1 MLINGIELS
10 SLGIQLYDRVLYS
23 NDIDTSQDWLD
34 GDIQPTFIRQQDRF
48 KNIKL
53 DFLVLCADEEEA
65 FLRISKLTAM
75 LKRATIK
82 FDDLSF
88 EFNVSLTN
96 AMEPTRLKNGNF
108 IVSYTLTSGYA
119 KGQREVYTTN
129 ANMTNSFKLTIAYYQ
144 NNNVFITTETVNIRA
159 SSFNDGTP
167 SLEDL
172 GINVNKYQPKYY
184 NIGVATNLTGLD
196 LTYEN
201 LKSLQA
207 LIINYLPMSYNLT
220 VNYYMNNGD
229 GLYNEML
236 NRAVSF
242 TYPQLQ
248 SISTI
253 GQLVGVADYRPEGYK
268 SRVDYDGA
276 LTVEDLLLASP
287 ISVFYD
293 KVETE
298 LSKNIVVRYKVENDE
313 GAYDTLDSLIVN
325 VSETQFYDGLML
337 KDIINVN
344 AHRPN
349 ASYYNNGYIEG
360 HSADE
365 LIAFESIE
373 NDYTVIYPKAVN
385 TIFIEYYAGTYPDWY
400 RLTSL
405 SVQTTYKESYET
417 DFDVVRDLNLDLNKY
432 HTASYN
438 DGALYNQSAYQ
449 TYQDVINSGVL
460 QVYYTAINYPITV
473 NYYTGS
479 LTAEPVS
486 ETVHINA
493 LMFFNSPILSD
504 IIPILAHR
512 PEGYQFSQELS
523 YDGEITLSAL
533 TQASPIQIVY
543 EEIEVMRS
551 KNIILRY
558 KKELASAYST
568 ITTNLITINE
578 ADVVG
583 GVRLKD
589 IFNLNAYK
597 PEYYD
602 NGIIDGTSSTALLT
616 YDQIGSSYDILYV
629 AKSYTTPVRYY
640 IDEISDLKWI
650 GSSNISYRIIDFE
663 TTTTLLDFGLNLNM
677 FKPAYAGD
685 GVLQYTGPVN
695 FSSLLDLQ
703 SIDVLYKTETTP
715 PDEDEID
722 YPHRFLFLEH
732 NDLGPYENLHP
743 EWTMNHAYINTGISA
758 DDMSKLTVIMECAR
772 ADENVPLYQ
781 VNAGYG
787 YLFGSYSAL
796 GAYFMRF
803 NNQTLYGE
811 GLTGV
816 NTYEAKAGAKS
827 DILVLTEENA
837 IGFSENSGIYSSP
850 QSGYSRVVFTYTNT
864 LATDGAQMP
873 YPLYLFANNYNGSYS
888 QGLAGIGIYSC
899 RIYYNDQLL
908 RDYIPVQYYDK
919 IGDQVAPSN
928 CLYDKITKT
937 FFEDE
942 TGLNSFNIRDDDR
955 YTDTNLQHKI
965 GHCYV
970 NYYKGTE
977 FIKTVAV
984 YFRGDEFSGDAKF
997 DLYDRFMVDKN
1008 QPQYCKSGEI
1018 RNVNNINV
1026 SFNGL
1031 NNQVFEVY
1039 YEPIST
1045 RIQVSYYKEDA
1056 EGHRT
1061 ELAVEE
1067 VVLQEKDFYQVPTFG
1082 DLVRLNKYKPD
1093 GYETDFVYPGS
1104 KVSLARVIEN
1114 SPYEIV
1120 YKPIAGEIVEYTTLI
1135 RYIKKVYGV
1144 RQYETIGVKTITLN
1158 QSNFRDGEYID
1169 FYINLNEMKPEK
1181 YYLDGETY
1189 QWYEMDE
1196 RLDKPEDLK
1205 ESYTIVYKPER
1216 QYIDV
1221 DYYTDDIDEL
1231 NLIATTT
1238 WSIAIDELEP
1248 GHTYSV
1254 AELLPNE
1261 YINKY
1266 KPTICNGGVI
1276 QGADVAHTFETLVE
1290 LGHIDILYETIIE
1303 PNDPTNAVY
1312 DAKVLGFG
1320 RFTIDAPL
1328 GEGTANPSQTQDKG
1342 GGTIPWIDLG
1352 YRPKELGRLKVECK
1366 AVSEACGFSA
1376 GSRIVGGGFQ
1386 DFTYSKFFGYEAPTD
1401 IAYLGDVYNK
1411 VSSPGEEDIG
1421 SMYSIQLVDKL
1432 KGHFTIGSYIPK
1444 ASGWVYTAEGP
1455 QFIDGQTLYLAGA
1468 GTGVISGQ
1476 PKMLYY
1482 SAPAYY
1488 RRGYQYIYDENWNI
1502 VDCYKQYGIED
1513 VRKINYDDWVV
1524 NLKRS
1529 HWDYAPLANPITTIL
1544 DAYNHYYMTCN
1555 EEDSNNAPYEIFE
1568 TNDNDIFEARLKP
1581 RGSLTLF
1588 RTRNPITGD
1597 INIMPFNISTR
1608 ASATGTGTPMEL
1620 QGGNPYTGE
1629 YKEIEYEVLVQT
1641 GTDTLG
1647 NPIYESRKQR
1657 RNVQYASF
1665 PIPVHPQLEGCAIWS
1680 LKIWDRDRLVR
1691 DLVPVAKGDKIY
1703 DYVMP
1708 ENGMFDLITEIFFG
1722 NSNKGGK
1729 YEITTYFTNEN
1740 AESGG
1745 PSLVPATK
1753 TLEVKPEEVMPL
1765 WVILDPSIY
1774 GKMTM
1779 NYYDYDYSFITN
1791 QYVNV
1796 PTWFSKN
1803 NTTIEDIL
1811 QFNDYK
1817 PDDFHL
1823 DGILDVDDTDNP
1835 LDALTLYDLYQM
1847 GSANVWYKLR
1857 TFTKTVVY
1865 YRSNYRVGSKDLF
1878 YSLEDIENA
1887 STLADL
1893 GIDADLYYDENFAH
1907 GRVVFDEQILK
1918 EDNIKAFIDAPSPIV
1933 VYDKLSYDEAP
1944 HLLYLEY
1951 YRGGASD
1958 DTLITLDSDNVNYL
1972 DCNLDGI
1979 VLNPNGAIKY
1989 YNHYHSALYEDEKFD
2004 YFIPYQ
2010 VRVLNKYTAIH
2021 RGPAR
2026 KFPVLGN
2033 IVIKD
2038 TYTITEER
2046 NGWGRL
2052 KEYPVG
2058 WIMLSHT
2065 EPMTGPGQNPD
2076 YDIPDEQTATIPFK
2090 TEIHINKMT
2099 VDRLWCYVPE
2109 VQSWV
2114 KAEDIS
2120 YNQSGRLYN
2129 SLDVKVIDLTK
2140 IDFSTVSSLNDMG
2153 IYPDAK
2159 MLYFHDRSGYTYN
2172 GEYTYNA
2179 FSQLHEIDFIYPET
2193 IYNYTCI
2200 YYKDALKPWNY
2211 GYAKPLKAP
2220 SSSNSVGR
2228 NIYPRPSKVNSNGVS
2243 TSLTGY
2249 MIVKSNPIVND
2260 EGTWYLIDY
2269 YTENGNEPNRTDYYA
2284 FADYIDLIYP
2294 YLEESG
2300 ESNELGRA
2308 SFSCCISD
2316 WNPDWD
2322 VFIASSW
2329 KIDENGDPISP
2340 DLYRD
2345 TELLLNWE
2353 YFGFD
2358 KNLYRPAGYPDG
2370 IYLWDARTWDEDH
2383 SFTFEELVKTGTQYV
2398 IYPVESPHYKMITD
2412 KAVVFNEDDTFGKYD
2427 TWHPMMTWDKN
2438 NYNYDITPIPAQNIY
2453 DIGMKYE
2460 IVPNT
2465 RYGGTINYGDYAT
2478 AYKAYANG
2486 PGLHISAKLPSSGEL
2501 TPRRA
2506 QLDLLGYWYYTEN
2519 GLTQKMYGNWPSTG
2533 VGGWQGNQHNK
2544 TTNFGDWTDWEDND
2558 YFIFNVSNYRKSP
2571 SIILGRGNDVL
2582 NKPATFYFKNENEAD
2597 DYNNYDDNYVIIEET
2612 TNLTNANHFK
2622 KLYDDMPNITS
2633 SGKRRGV
2640 QLATDIRNAW
2650 ISGKGIVPHYLK
2662 GWKGSMMAYYWVP
2675 VPKGYRYKINGVM
2688 RQAHT
2693 NGMLNLVNGKFKSF
2707 PNIKVYLA
2715 TDGEMT
2721 TPYDYFY
2728 NWTFNQTDANYIVK
2742 TKSEVNTFAYP
2753 DELSNGVRTLPAN
2766 LVMPI
2771 SKATSDASNYVI
2783 GEWYFSGDQWMKS
2796 NEVSIYAGLVPSRLN
2811 KLQQD
2816 ICLVQPTNT
2825 KTDIYYVYLNPEP
2838 ITPGQRS
2845 DTTYSNM
2852 GSVISVYYNYTD
2864 ANGEKS
2870 FFDGN
2875 RWVPEKYT
2883 SLNTIEWNKNY
2894 AVVPDNLTFYSHPIA
2909 DDTYKIGTYHY
2920 GERITVP
2927 YVCAKNNL
2935 WGYTGLGWIQL
2946 TSGNVSEIIS

>member
-53 DFLVLCADEEEA
+53 DFLVLCADEDEA

-268 SRVDYDGA
+268 SRVDYNGA
-276 LTVEDLLLASP
+276 ITVEDLLLASP

-298 LSKNIVVRYKVENDE
+298 LSKNIIVRYKVENDE

-385 TIFIEYYAGTYPDWY
+385 TIFVEYYAGTYPDWY

-417 DFDVVRDLNLDLNKY
+417 DFNVVRDLNLDLNKY
-432 HTASYN
+432 HTAPYN

-486 ETVHINA
+486 ETVNIND

-650 GSSNISYRIIDFE
+650 GSSNISYRVIDFE

-850 QSGYSRVVFTYTNT
+850 QNGYSRVVFTYTNT

-997 DLYDRFMVDKN
+997 DLYDRFMVDEN

-1045 RIQVSYYKEDA
+1045 RIKVSYYKEDA

-1120 YKPIAGEIVEYTTLI
+1120 YKPIAGEIVEYTTLV

-1169 FYINLNEMKPEK
+1169 FYINFNEMKPEK

-1205 ESYTIVYKPER
+1205 ESYTIMYKPER

-1421 SMYSIQLVDKL
+1421 SMYSIQLVDRL

-1502 VDCYKQYGIED
+1502 IDCYKQYGIED
-1513 VRKINYDDWVV
+1513 VRDIKYDDWVV
-1524 NLKRS
+1524 NTERS
-1529 HWDYAPLANPITTIL
+1529 PWNYAPLSNPITTIL

-1774 GKMTM
+1774 GKMTI

-1907 GRVVFDEQILK
+1907 GRIVFDEQILR
-1918 EDNIKAFIDAPSPIV
+1918 ENNIKAFIDAPSPIV

-1958 DTLITLDSDNVNYL
+1958 DTLITLDPDNVNYL
-1972 DCNLDGI
+1972 DCNLDGV

-1989 YNHYHSALYEDEKFD
+1989 YNHYHSALYEDEVFD

-2033 IVIKD
+2033 IVIQD

-2065 EPMTGPGQNPD
+2065 EPMTGPGQNPE
-2076 YDIPDEQTATIPFK
+2076 YDTPDEQTATIPFK

-2129 SLDVKVIDLTK
+2129 SLDVKVINLTK

-2200 YYKDALKPWNY
+2200 YYKDAINPWTY
-2211 GYAKPLKAP
+2211 GRAKVIKTGP
-2220 SSSNSVGR
+2220 SNSQSLK
-2228 NIYPRPSKVNSNGVS
+2228 NEPSLSATGIKTIDAGTQIIVLNG
-2243 TSLTGY
+2243 
-2249 MIVKSNPIVND
+2249 PITNED
-2260 EGTWYLIDY
+2260 GTWYKVRKESPTTNIDGY
-2269 YTENGNEPNRTDYYA
+2269 MLAKWLDIQMYPIKYDGN
-2284 FADYIDLIYP
+2284 
-2294 YLEESG
+2294 
-2300 ESNELGRA
+2300 NELGRA
-2308 SFSCCISD
+2308 SFSCSIGD

-2329 KIDENGDPISP
+2329 KVDENGDNINPT
-2340 DLYRD
+2340 LYRD

-2358 KNLYRPAGYPDG
+2358 RNLYRPAGYPDG
-2370 IYLWDARTWDEDH
+2370 IYLWDARTWDDENT
-2383 SFTFEELVKTGTQYV
+2383 FTFEELVKTGTQYV
-2398 IYPVESPHYKMITD
+2398 IYPIEHPNYKMGETTD
-2412 KAVVFNEDDTFGKYD
+2412 TSNPQLMTQRLYGMYD
-2427 TWHPMMTWDKN
+2427 EVWNPLMTWGKN
-2438 NYNYDITPIPAQNIY
+2438 NYDFDIKPVPIQSVYDWHAKFGLVPDTT
-2453 DIGMKYE
+2453 KY
-2460 IVPNT
+2460 
-2465 RYGGTINYGDYAT
+2465 GTIKTPWHQGAGSGYPSGIEI
-2478 AYKAYANG
+2478 KG
-2486 PGLHISAKLPSSGEL
+2486 PTSGSINPRLINIKLK
-2501 TPRRA
+2501 
-2506 QLDLLGYWYYTEN
+2506 GYWFYNDGMIYT
-2519 GLTQKMYGNWPSTG
+2519 TGNSSNLYNSHTIDL
-2533 VGGWQGNQHNK
+2533 Q
-2544 TTNFGDWTDWEDND
+2544 FGPWEDWDKND
-2558 YFIFNVSNYRKSP
+2558 YFITNISNYRKSP
-2571 SIILGRGNDVL
+2571 TVIVGRGNHVL
-2582 NKPATFYFKNENEAD
+2582 GKKPIFYTYNKGDKTTSFKDGSYFE
-2597 DYNNYDDNYVIIEET
+2597 IGET
-2612 TNLTNANHFK
+2612 TNLTKGNLLTDLFTD
-2622 KLYDDMPNITS
+2622 YGSTS
-2633 SGKRRGV
+2633 SNGKKYSK
-2640 QLATDIRNAW
+2640 QLAIPVSS
-2650 ISGKGIVPHYLK
+2650 ISASTAGMIYYNFK
-2662 GWKGSMMAYYWVP
+2662 GWKGSMLKYYWVP
-2675 VPKGYRYKINGVM
+2675 VPKGYRYKIGDVV
-2688 RQAHT
+2688 RQADC
-2693 NGMLNLVNGKFKSF
+2693 NGLLNLVNGRFEPCPGSS
-2707 PNIKVYLA
+2707 IYLA

-2742 TKSEVNTFAYP
+2742 TNGDVNTFTYP
-2753 DELSNGVRTLPAN
+2753 DDLSVGVRTLPAG

-2796 NEVSIYAGLVPSRLN
+2796 NEVSIYAGLTPARLT

-2816 ICLVQPTNT
+2816 ICLVQPTDTN
-2825 KTDIYYVYLNPEP
+2825 TDIYYVYLNPEGVAT
-2838 ITPGQRS
+2838 IGQSS

-2852 GSVISVYYNYTD
+2852 GSVITAYYNYV
-2864 ANGEKS
+2864 NGGGEK
-2870 FFDGN
+2870 FYFDGN

-2894 AVVPDNLTFYSHPIA
+2894 AIVPDNLTFYSHPIV

-2927 YVCAKNNL
+2927 YVCAKNNT
-2935 WGYTGLGWIQL
+2935 WGYTGLGWVQL
-2946 TSGNVSEIIS
+2946 TSNNVSEIIS

>member
-1 MLINGIELS
+1 MLINGIDLS

-34 GDIQPTFIRQQDRF
+34 GDIQPTFIRQQDKF

-88 EFNVSLTN
+88 EFNVSLTD

-129 ANMTNSFKLTIAYYQ
+129 ANMTNSFKLTVAYYQ

-172 GINVNKYQPKYY
+172 GINVNKYQPEYY
-184 NIGVATNLTGLD
+184 NIGIATNLTGLD

-207 LIINYLPMSYNLT
+207 LIINYLPMNYNLT

-229 GLYNEML
+229 DLYNEML
-236 NRAVSF
+236 NRTVSF

-253 GQLVGVADYRPEGYK
+253 GQLVGVADYKPEGYK

-298 LSKNIVVRYKVENDE
+298 LSKNIIVRYKVENDE
-313 GAYDTLDSLIVN
+313 GDYDTLDSLIVN

-337 KDIINVN
+337 KDIINVDT
-344 AHRPN
+344 HRPN

-360 HSADE
+360 HSTNE
-365 LIAFESIE
+365 LITFENIE

-405 SVQTTYKESYET
+405 SVQTTYKQSYET

-438 DGALYNQSAYQ
+438 DGALYNQSVYQ

-479 LTAEPVS
+479 LTTEPVS
-486 ETVHINA
+486 ETVYIND

-589 IFNLNAYK
+589 IFNLNAYQ

-650 GSSNISYRIIDFE
+650 GSSNISYRVIDFE

-732 NDLGPYENLHP
+732 NDLGPYESLHP

-827 DILVLTEENA
+827 DILVLTEDNA

-888 QGLAGIGIYSC
+888 QGLAGVGIYSC
-899 RIYYNDQLL
+899 RIYYNDQLI

-997 DLYDRFMVDKN
+997 DLYDRFMVDEN

-1026 SFNGL
+1026 SFDGL

-1067 VVLQEKDFYQVPTFG
+1067 IVLQEKDFYQVPTFG

-1120 YKPIAGEIVEYTTLI
+1120 YKPIAGEVVEYTTLV
-1135 RYIKKVYGV
+1135 RYMKKVYGV

-1169 FYINLNEMKPEK
+1169 FYIDFNEMKPEK

-1189 QWYEMDE
+1189 QWYEKDE

-1205 ESYTIVYKPER
+1205 ESYTIMYMPER

-1254 AELLPNE
+1254 AEILPNE

-1320 RFTIDAPL
+1320 VFSNLAPL
-1328 GEGTANPSQTQDKG
+1328 GEGTANISQTQTKG

-1366 AVSEACGFSA
+1366 AVSEACGFNV
-1376 GSRIVGGGFQ
+1376 GSRIVNGGFQ

-1401 IAYLGDVYNK
+1401 LAYLGDVYNK
-1411 VSSPGEEDIG
+1411 VSPPGEEDIG
-1421 SMYSIQLVDKL
+1421 SMYSTQLADRL

-1455 QFIDGQTLYLAGA
+1455 QYIDGQILYTSNT
-1468 GTGVISGQ
+1468 GTGIIAGQ

-1502 VDCYKQYGIED
+1502 IDCYKQYGIED
-1513 VRKINYDDWVV
+1513 VRDINYEGWVV
-1524 NLKRS
+1524 NSERS
-1529 HWDYAPLANPITTIL
+1529 PWNYAPLSNPITTIL

-1608 ASATGTGTPMEL
+1608 ASATSSGTPMEL
-1620 QGGNPYTGE
+1620 QGGNPYTGQ

-1657 RNVQYASF
+1657 KNVLYASF
-1665 PIPVHPQLEGCAIWS
+1665 PVPVHPQLEGCAIWS
-1680 LKIWDRDRLVR
+1680 LKIWDQDRLVR
-1691 DLVPVAKGDKIY
+1691 DLIPVAKGDKIY
-1703 DYVMP
+1703 DYIMP

-1745 PSLVPATK
+1745 PSLTLATK
-1753 TLEVKPEEVMPL
+1753 SVEIKPEEVMPL
-1765 WVILDPSIY
+1765 WVIPDPSIY
-1774 GKMTM
+1774 GKITM
-1779 NYYDYDYSFITN
+1779 NYYDYDYSFINN

-1823 DGILDVDDTDNP
+1823 DGILDIDDTDNP

-1847 GSANVWYKLR
+1847 GSANIWYKLR

-1887 STLADL
+1887 SSLADL
-1893 GIDADLYYDENFAH
+1893 GIDTDLYYDENFAH
-1907 GRVVFDEQILK
+1907 GRIVFDEQILR
-1918 EDNIKAFIDAPSPIV
+1918 ENNIKAFIDAPSPIV

-1944 HLLYLEY
+1944 NLLYLEY

-1958 DTLITLDSDNVNYL
+1958 DTLITLDPDNVNYL
-1972 DCNLDGI
+1972 DCNLDGVI
-1979 VLNPNGAIKY
+1979 LNPNGAIKY
-1989 YNHYHSALYEDEKFD
+1989 YNHYHSALYEDEVFD

-2026 KFPVLGN
+2026 RFPVLGN
-2033 IVIKD
+2033 IVIQD

-2065 EPMTGPGQNPD
+2065 EPITGPGQNPE
-2076 YDIPDEQTATIPFK
+2076 YDTPNEQIATIPFK

-2109 VQSWV
+2109 VESWI

-2129 SLDVKVIDLTK
+2129 SLDVKVIDLTT

-2200 YYKDALKPWNY
+2200 YYKDAINPWTY
-2211 GYAKPLKAP
+2211 GRAKVVKTGPYFKKEP
-2220 SSSNSVGR
+2220 SLSASSWRSLYINNRV
-2228 NIYPRPSKVNSNGVS
+2228 VVLNG
-2243 TSLTGY
+2243 
-2249 MIVKSNPIVND
+2249 PIVNND
-2260 EGTWYLIDY
+2260 GTWYKVRLEATNEDGYMLDEWLDIQVYPIEYD
-2269 YTENGNEPNRTDYYA
+2269 GN
-2284 FADYIDLIYP
+2284 
-2294 YLEESG
+2294 
-2300 ESNELGRA
+2300 NELGRA
-2308 SFSCCISD
+2308 SFSCSIGD

-2329 KIDENGDPISP
+2329 QVDENGDNINPT
-2340 DLYRD
+2340 LYRD

-2358 KNLYRPAGYPDG
+2358 RNLYRPAGYPDG
-2370 IYLWDARTWDEDH
+2370 IYLWDARTWDDE
-2383 SFTFEELVKTGTQYV
+2383 STFTFEELVKTGTQYV
-2398 IYPVESPHYKMITD
+2398 IYPIAQPNYKMGESPDGSRISIPHSLHYGMY
-2412 KAVVFNEDDTFGKYD
+2412 ND
-2427 TWHPMMTWDKN
+2427 TWWPLMTWGKN
-2438 NYNYDITPIPAQNIY
+2438 NYIFDTEPVPTQYIY
-2453 DIGMKYE
+2453 DWHTKFALVPGATNGSIQTYWSNAPSNYKPYGVE
-2460 IVPNT
+2460 IKGPTTYPFNP
-2465 RYGGTINYGDYAT
+2465 RLINIT
-2478 AYKAYANG
+2478 LN
-2486 PGLHISAKLPSSGEL
+2486 
-2501 TPRRA
+2501 
-2506 QLDLLGYWYYTEN
+2506 GYWF
-2519 GLTQKMYGNWPSTG
+2519 YGERQVYNNPNI
-2533 VGGWQGNQHNK
+2533 GNSFHKHTIDLQ
-2544 TTNFGDWTDWEDND
+2544 FGPWEDWDKND
-2558 YFIFNVSNYRKSP
+2558 YFIANISNYRKSP
-2571 SIILGRGNDVL
+2571 TVIVGRGNHIL
-2582 NKPATFYFKNENEAD
+2582 GKKPTFYT
-2597 DYNNYDDNYVIIEET
+2597 YNKGDKTTSFNDGSYFEIGET
-2612 TNLTNANHFK
+2612 TNLTKGNLLTDIFTD
-2622 KLYDDMPNITS
+2622 YGVVS
-2633 SGKRRGV
+2633 SNGKQYST
-2640 QLATDIRNAW
+2640 QLAIPFETFYGSNTGMIYYDF
-2650 ISGKGIVPHYLK
+2650 K
-2662 GWKGSMMAYYWVP
+2662 GWKGSMLEYYWIP
-2675 VPKGYRYKINGVM
+2675 VPKGYRYKIGGVM
-2688 RQAHT
+2688 RQADS
-2693 NGMLNLVNGKFKSF
+2693 NGLLNLINGRFEPYPDYS
-2707 PNIKVYLA
+2707 IYSI
-2715 TDGEMT
+2715 TDGEMAKT
-2721 TPYDYFY
+2721 YDYFY

-2742 TKSEVNTFAYP
+2742 TNSEVNTFTYP
-2753 DELSNGVRTLPAN
+2753 DDLSVEVRTLPAN
-2766 LVMPI
+2766 LVMPV

-2783 GEWYFSGDQWMKS
+2783 GEWYFSGDQWFKS
-2796 NEVSIYAGLVPSRLN
+2796 NEVSITAGFNTS
-2811 KLQQD
+2811 KLKKIQQE
-2816 ICLVQPTNT
+2816 ICLVQPTNG
-2825 KTDIYYVYLNPEP
+2825 KSYYVYLNPDYVDN
-2838 ITPGQRS
+2838 PGQS
-2845 DTTYSNM
+2845 SNATYSNK
-2852 GSVISVYYNYTD
+2852 GIVLKTYYTYINSLDQKYYFDGTYWIPENYTS
-2864 ANGEKS
+2864 ANT
-2870 FFDGN
+2870 
-2875 RWVPEKYT
+2875 V
-2883 SLNTIEWNKNY
+2883 EWNKNY
-2894 AVVPDNLTFYSHPIA
+2894 AIVPDNLTFYSHPIA
-2909 DDTYKIGTYHY
+2909 DDIYKIGTYHY

-2927 YVCAKNNL
+2927 YVCAKNIT

-2946 TSGNVSEIIS
+2946 TSSNVSEIIS